1 MPSTE
6 HCQQLSTDN
15 SFLYSFNTIKL
26 RYLVNSLSSIPCSL
40 IDFFSC
46 LVQVVLP
53 LGVHKEVDAHLLAH
67 LSQKARNKW
76 DFMEDSLHNSSDSRS
91 IPANERM
98 YEQPEPVTHNSV
110 VKEKILQRKSLQL
123 HHQQQDW
130 QVCLPSQSEV
140 HFICCYSLS
149 WHFSN
154 FVFEYIDLSP
164 IHCVGENL

>member
-1 MPSTE
+1 M
-6 HCQQLSTDN
+6 D
-15 SFLYSFNTIKL
+15 FLHKIYRGTKL
-26 RYLVNSLSSIPCSL
+26 LGLCLQILDFSIGSMW
-40 IDFFSC
+40 
-46 LVQVVLP
+46 QVVIHWILP
-53 LGVHKEVDAHLLAH
+53 EVDAHLLAH

-130 QVCLPSQSEV
+130 QVCLPS
-140 HFICCYSLS
+140 
-149 WHFSN
+149 
-154 FVFEYIDLSP
+154 
-164 IHCVGENL
+164 